1 MKDIQTIL
9 ILRELLNGN
18 RDLSDYIVLLKNKK
32 QKERYDEFCSS
43 QDFWIENNFYNW
55 LNHDIVLRTTLKIHG
70 VDGELGMPTSPNES
84 FYNYYN
90 RNEGVLGLEGFRRTK
105 GLSECF
111 NLPWWKTTVKSS
123 IIWNDTNNLISKE
136 IRVFDIIEM
145 HGWNVDDSNYYFDN
159 DLLIEKFGLQ
169 RLRYVNR
176 IYKEILIHGGI
187 LFEDITRIF
196 IHRDTIQFLE

>member
-18 RDLSDYIVLLKNKK
+18 RDLSDYIIRLKNKK
-32 QKERYDEFCSS
+32 QKERRDEFCSS

-55 LNHDIVLRTTLKIHG
+55 LNHDIVLRETLKIHG
-70 VDGELGMPTSPNES
+70 GMDLSLYES

-90 RNEGVLGLEGFRRTK
+90 RNEDVLGLERFRRTR

-123 IIWNDTNNLISKE
+123 IIWDDTHTLISKE
-136 IRVFDIIEM
+136 IRVFAIIEM
-145 HGWNVDDSNYYFDN
+145 DENNGSNYYFES

-176 IYKEILIHGGI
+176 IYKELLIHGGI

-196 IHRDTIQFLE
+196 IHGDTIQFLE